1 MKARAK
7 ARTDCWVLNSVSFLF
22 GLVTVGR
29 SVTHT
34 VKKRDGIRGGLIL
47 MRITRKRTP
56 LSLSLSLSLCPIV
69 NRWDTWHTSIISS
82 REKNKIKDFVFVLSL
97 NYLVVNIKIIILI
110 IISQSL
116 SWCFLKLIFRSYV
129 VVVWKK
135 KNTSPYVSNR
145 IQFVWPF
152 YPLSYR
158 FSSFL
163 SLYFT
168 DTICLYTFFNSFSAP
183 ALAEETSNRSQ
194 TIFTLDIL
202 LFFFILLKNNI
213 YLAG

>member
-56 LSLSLSLSLCPIV
+56 LSLSLCPIV

-97 NYLVVNIKIIILI
+97 NYLVVNIKNNYINNN
-110 IISQSL
+110 SQSL

-135 KNTSPYVSNR
+135 KNTCPYVSNR

-194 TIFTLDIL
+194 TIFTLDIF
-202 LFFFILLKNNI
+202 LFFYFFKK
-213 YLAG
+213 